1 MSIKSYENA
10 VKSESAAKKYVSK
23 YLRKNGHAFCPF
35 CRSREFWK
43 TGDGRRRC
51 KRCKKVYHDLTRRWW
66 NKVKL
71 PLDDW
76 LRVVYQFHLR
86 FVVVPAKKPPRFP
99 KVNGG
104 VERKKD
110 ASA

>member
-1 MSIKSYENA
+1 MKMLSKANRRRKNTCWENA
-10 VKSESAAKKYVSK
+10 LKTNSVFARFVGLANFGKQATEGVAAS
-23 YLRKNGHAFCPF
+23 GA
-35 CRSREFWK
+35 
-43 TGDGRRRC
+43 
-51 KRCKKVYHDLTRRWW
+51 KKVYHDLTRRWW